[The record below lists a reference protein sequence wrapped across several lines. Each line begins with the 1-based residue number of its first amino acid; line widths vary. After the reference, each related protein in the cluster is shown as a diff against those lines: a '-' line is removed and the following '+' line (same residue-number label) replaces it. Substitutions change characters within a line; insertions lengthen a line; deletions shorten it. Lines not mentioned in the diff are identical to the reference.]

1 MTGAITFDETE
12 EESLSIKQLIVL
24 YDQETDKA
32 DCILISGKK
41 VKLTCAKKKKKK
53 NYLTISTE
61 LIVQGLE
68 STDKPSLGII
78 G

>member
-41 VKLTCAKKKKKK
+41 VKLTCAKKKKK

-68 STDKPSLGII
+68 NTDKPSLGII

>member
-41 VKLTCAKKKKKK
+41 VKLTCAKKKK